1 MTTWNFIL
9 FTFVGKTTL
18 ADSLLASNGIFSQK
32 LAGKLR
38 YLDSRKDE
46 QERGITMKSSS
57 ISLGYNFNE
66 TNYLINLI
74 DSPGHV
80 DFSGEVSAAVR
91 LCDGAVILVDVVEG
105 VCPQTITV
113 LRQAWTE
120 NLKPILVLN
129 KIDRLITE
137 QKMTPLDAYI
147 HLQQLLEQ
155 INCIVGELFTSK
167 ILQKDEENE
176 NEATK
181 VRQHRTSETSKT
193 ESFTFDWSH
202 PLEDED
208 DSDLYF
214 CPERE
219 NVIFASAI
227 DGWAFTVET
236 FSRIYA
242 IKLEANQKVLQH
254 TLWGDFY
261 LDKKKNRIMRGA
273 QANAKKPLFV
283 QLILQNLWSVYETI
297 VERRDHE
304 MLQKIVSSLKIQVN
318 KRDLCHSDSKI
329 QLKAL
334 FGQWLPLHEAVLA
347 KVCQLLPS
355 PLDLTETRVENLMC
369 SRLRKFQSLPQETQK
384 LKEAFLKC
392 SADESACKIICVSK
406 MFTVDASHLPEN
418 RPHQLT
424 PQEIQAR
431 REFYKLRAA
440 QMAQEGDSS
449 NQLPDIETNVSTQ
462 DTTKSQVN
470 EVFIAFARIFSGT
483 VKPGD
488 KVYVLGPKY
497 DPSNA
502 PESVDESVTLKDLP
516 SSEHVT
522 ITTVKRIFLLM
533 GRELECVNEASAGSV
548 VGLSDLEHHILKSA
562 TLSNSLY
569 CPPFIDLHVAA
580 QPILRVA
587 IEPQNPTDM
596 PHLVQGLKLLNQSD
610 PNVVVKMQETGE
622 HVIITTGEVHLEK
635 CIHDLQNLFAK
646 VPLNVSDPIIPFRET
661 IVEPPKID
669 MVNGAIEI
677 SHKQQK
683 GEEKEIKFFTAN
695 KQCSFIVEAIPLPES
710 VTHFILEQSQ
720 VARALNSAKGSE
732 VKSEEITKFKE
743 RLSKLFREDGT
754 NKWNGN
760 LIECISSFGPKYCG
774 PNVLI
779 DASGKQ
785 LLQSVWS
792 AKSESSSD
800 SLTSIYESSLING
813 FQLATQC
820 GPLCEEPMMG
830 VAFLLKDWSFLD
842 DIPKTGISGPISGQI
857 ISTMKEVCRK
867 SFNAQPRRLLMAM
880 YSCTIQVSAE
890 ALGE

>member
-1 MTTWNFIL
+1 
-9 FTFVGKTTL
+9 
-18 ADSLLASNGIFSQK
+18 
-32 LAGKLR
+32 
-38 YLDSRKDE
+38 
-46 QERGITMKSSS
+46 MKSSS
-57 ISLGYNFNE
+57 ISLSFNYNE
-66 TNYLINLI
+66 KIHLINLI

-120 NLKPILVLN
+120 NLRPILVLN

-137 QKMTPLDAYI
+137 QKLTPLDAYVR
-147 HLQQLLEQ
+147 LQQLLEQ
-155 INCIVGELFTSK
+155 INCIVGELFAAQV
-167 ILQKDEENE
+167 LQRDEEDGQE
-176 NEATK
+176 SSSRF
-181 VRQHRTSETSKT
+181 RQHRTSETSKT

-227 DGWAFTVET
+227 DGWAFTVES
-236 FSRIYA
+236 FSKIYA
-242 IKLEANQKVLQH
+242 VKLEANQKVLQH

-283 QLILQNLWSVYETI
+283 QLILENLWSVYETI
-297 VERRDHE
+297 VERRDQDKLE
-304 MLQKIVSSLKIQVN
+304 KIVSSLKIQAN
-318 KRDLCHSDSKI
+318 KRDLTHSDCKVK
-329 QLKAL
+329 LKAVI
-334 FGQWLPLHEAVLA
+334 GQWLPLHESVLS

-355 PLDLTETRVENLMC
+355 PLDLTESRVENFMC
-369 SRLRKFQSLPQETQK
+369 SRLRKFQSLPVETQK
-384 LKEAFLKC
+384 LKEDFLKC
-392 SADESACKIICVSK
+392 SSAESACKIVCVSK
-406 MFTVDASHLPEN
+406 MFTIDASHLPEN
-418 RPHQLT
+418 RPRQLT
-424 PQEIQAR
+424 PEEIQAR
-431 REFYKLRAA
+431 RQFYKLRAA
-440 QMAQEGDSS
+440 QMAEGENSSQQLKETESPQQQEGKEQEEENEGGKEDGR
-449 NQLPDIETNVSTQ
+449 EECR
-462 DTTKSQVN
+462 VN

-483 VKPGD
+483 LKPGD
-488 KVYVLGPKY
+488 KLYVLGPKY
-497 DPSNA
+497 DPCNA
-502 PESVDESVTLKDLP
+502 PERVDESLSLKDLP
-516 SSEHVT
+516 SSQHVT
-522 ITTVKRIFLLM
+522 VATVKRIFLLM
-533 GRELECVNEASAGSV
+533 GRELECVPCASAGSV
-548 VGLSDLEHHILKSA
+548 VGLSGLEQHILKTA

-569 CPPFIDLHVAA
+569 CPPFIDLHVAS

-661 IVEPPKID
+661 IVEPRKID
-669 MVNGAIEI
+669 MVNGAIEV
-677 SHKQQK
+677 SHKQSK
-683 GEEKEIKFFTAN
+683 DEEKEIKIYTAN
-695 KQCSFIVEAIPLPES
+695 KQCVFIVEAIPLPEA
-710 VTHFILEQSQ
+710 VTKFILEQSQ
-720 VARALNSAKGSE
+720 VVRALTSSKGQ
-732 VKSEEITKFKE
+732 VKSEEIARFKE
-743 RLSKLFREDGT
+743 RLSKMYQSEKGASSGKNASLNST
-754 NKWNGN
+754 CN
-760 LIECISSFGPKYCG
+760 LIECISSFGPKNCG
-774 PNVLI
+774 ANVLI

-785 LLQSVWS
+785 LLHSVWS
-792 AKSESSSD
+792 GKSESSSGTGH

-857 ISTMKEVCRK
+857 ISTMKDACRR
-867 SFNAQPRRLLMAM
+867 SFNAHPRRLVMAM
-880 YSCTIQVSAE
+880 YSCTIQVSTE